1 MFKYISLLRQ
11 LYYLL
16 VILAWNSLMSMEY
29 LKKGKGHTLP
39 YQICRRQLSRF
50 LRFDISHNLNLSD
63 CDIFWSVIPSPKK
76 KKQSNSQLYSLLRIC
91 LSYCLTHQSH
101 DSVSQKQTTLI
112 ILVDVDL
119 ISLLNWA
126 INWFCN

>member
-63 CDIFWSVIPSPKK
+63 CDIF
-76 KKQSNSQLYSLLRIC
+76 
-91 LSYCLTHQSH
+91 
-101 DSVSQKQTTLI
+101 
-112 ILVDVDL
+112 
-119 ISLLNWA
+119 
-126 INWFCN
+126 

>member
-16 VILAWNSLMSMEY
+16 VILAWDSLMSMEY

-39 YQICRRQLSRF
+39 YQICRRHLSRF

-63 CDIFWSVIPSPKK
+63 CDIF
-76 KKQSNSQLYSLLRIC
+76 
-91 LSYCLTHQSH
+91 
-101 DSVSQKQTTLI
+101 
-112 ILVDVDL
+112 
-119 ISLLNWA
+119 
-126 INWFCN
+126 